1 VSQRVNIQYTI
12 EMSELTAETTRL
24 LGQSYDRIHEIS
36 TRIEVTDDVLS
47 LATLQEIDAL
57 RQDLA
62 KIDYRL
68 NDIANIINGYLKFS
82 TSSDEGSH
90 GSDMESAIAS
100 AATLEEKLQEFKH
113 SLASPD
119 ANSD

>member
-1 VSQRVNIQYTI
+1 MSQRVNIQYTI
-12 EMSELTAETTRL
+12 EMSELGAETTRL
-24 LGQSYDRIHEIS
+24 LDRSYNRIHEIS
-36 TRIEVTDDVLS
+36 TRLEVADDVLS

-68 NDIANIINGYLKFS
+68 NDIANIIDGYLKFS
-82 TSSDEGSH
+82 TSSSES
-90 GSDMESAIAS
+90 SQTPDMQSAIAS
-100 AATLEEKLQEFKH
+100 AATLEEKLQEFKQ

-119 ANSD
+119 ADSD